1 MHGRVC
7 VSGKPN
13 PCIERARWW
22 LLLGSLCCGV
32 VSTQAWGRSLGDLVD
47 DPLFARP
54 PVLDTGAVLPSD
66 AQPIPCPAR
75 GDLAA
80 PLALAEAVDLGL
92 CNNPQVKATWAA
104 IKIQAGA
111 VGEARAAYLPT
122 LTGSLSAMHTR
133 NEFPDRPEANTS
145 SDGHTVY
152 LGLSWRLFDF
162 GARSANREAANL
174 MLAAAIS
181 GHDAALQKVL
191 AAVVGAYFDALTQ
204 QAAMQAR
211 AEATRLARDTVEATE
226 RRERR
231 GAAGQSDTLQARTA
245 FAKAQLAEQR
255 ATADFRKALSALGYA
270 LGLPAG
276 ATFQL
281 AELNDATDSQ
291 SVGEL
296 ARWLDE
302 AAARHP
308 GIASARAQWDA
319 AKARVDKTRA
329 EGLPTVDF
337 TANFYQNGYPN
348 QGLQS
353 TRNNVSTIGLTL
365 TIPLFEGFSRTY
377 KIRGAEAQAEQSE
390 AQYEDTKNQILSDV
404 IKVHA
409 DAVAA
414 VDNLQASDVLIR
426 SAQASMVSSEKRY
439 AKGAADVLEL
449 LSTQSALTDA
459 MQERVRCLSEWR
471 AARLRLMATAGVLG
485 RKHLDGRPAH

>member
-13 PCIERARWW
+13 PGIGSARWW
-22 LLLGSLCCGV
+22 LLLGSLCCGL
-32 VSTQAWGRSLGDLVD
+32 VSTQAWGRSLGGLVD

-54 PVLDTGAVLPSD
+54 PVLDIGAVLPSD

-75 GDLAA
+75 GDLTA
-80 PLALAEAVDLGL
+80 PLALGEAVDLGL
-92 CNNPQVKATWAA
+92 CNNPQAKAAWAA

-122 LTGSLSAMHTR
+122 LTGSLSAMRTR
-133 NEFPDRPEANTS
+133 NEFPERPEANSTS
-145 SDGHTVY
+145 SGHTVY
-152 LGLSWRLFDF
+152 LGFNWRLFDF

-174 MLAAAIS
+174 LLAAAIS

-191 AAVVGAYFDALTQ
+191 ASVVGAYFDALTQ

-255 ATADFRKALSALGYA
+255 AMADFRKALSALAYA
-270 LGLPAG
+270 LGLRPGTA
-276 ATFQL
+276 FQL
-281 AELNDATDSQ
+281 AELDDATDSQ

-308 GIASARAQWDA
+308 GIAAARAQWDA
-319 AKARVDKTRA
+319 ANARVAKTRA
-329 EGLPTVDF
+329 EGLPTLDF

-353 TRNNVSTIGLTL
+353 TRNNVSTVGVTL

-426 SAQASMVSSEKRY
+426 SAQAAMVSSEKRY

-449 LSTQSALTDA
+449 LSTQSALIDA

-471 AARLRLMATAGVLG
+471 SARLRLMATAGVLG
-485 RKHLDGRPAH
+485 REHLDSPLAR

>member
-1 MHGRVC
+1 MSVLSEQVDGRPPQPP
-7 VSGKPN
+7 SGRRGKRWL
-13 PCIERARWW
+13 RAIAAGA
-22 LLLGSLCCGV
+22 LLAAGV
-32 VSTQAWGRSLGDLVD
+32 GASTQPVAQQAPQSHARKVKVLIISMFAPEAQPWIDKLGLTQAVPVPGLSIDYPSVHCNASDVCQLTTGMGKANAASSVSALIHSGQFDLSRAYFLVAGIAGIDPSQGTLGTAAWARYLVD
-47 DPLFARP
+47 
-54 PVLDTGAVLPSD
+54 S
-66 AQPIPCPAR
+66 
-75 GDLAA
+75 DLAWEIDA
-80 PLALAEAVDLGL
+80 REVPADWPNGFIGINTQGPGQKPPLNYKTEIFRVNEALLQKALALS
-92 CNNPQVKATWAA
+92 K
-104 IKIQAGA
+104 
-111 VGEARAAYLPT
+111 
-122 LTGSLSAMHTR
+122 
-133 NEFPDRPEANTS
+133 
-145 SDGHTVY
+145 
-152 LGLSWRLFDF
+152 
-162 GARSANREAANL
+162 
-174 MLAAAIS
+174 
-181 GHDAALQKVL
+181 
-191 AAVVGAYFDALTQ
+191 
-204 QAAMQAR
+204 
-211 AEATRLARDTVEATE
+211 
-226 RRERR
+226 

-255 ATADFRKALSALGYA
+255 AVADFRKALSALAYA
-270 LGLPAG
+270 LGLQPGTA
-276 ATFQL
+276 FQL

-319 AKARVDKTRA
+319 ANARVAKTRA
-329 EGLPTVDF
+329 EGLPTIDL

-353 TRNNVSTIGLTL
+353 TRNNVSTVGLTL
-365 TIPLFEGFSRTY
+365 TIPLFEGFARTY

-414 VDNLQASDVLIR
+414 VDNLRASDVLIR

-449 LSTQSALTDA
+449 LSTQSALMDA

-485 RKHLDGRPAH
+485 RERLDNPLVR

>member
-1 MHGRVC
+1 
-7 VSGKPN
+7 
-13 PCIERARWW
+13 
-22 LLLGSLCCGV
+22 
-32 VSTQAWGRSLGDLVD
+32 
-47 DPLFARP
+47 
-54 PVLDTGAVLPSD
+54 
-66 AQPIPCPAR
+66 
-75 GDLAA
+75 
-80 PLALAEAVDLGL
+80 
-92 CNNPQVKATWAA
+92 
-104 IKIQAGA
+104 
-111 VGEARAAYLPT
+111 
-122 LTGSLSAMHTR
+122 
-133 NEFPDRPEANTS
+133 
-145 SDGHTVY
+145 
-152 LGLSWRLFDF
+152 
-162 GARSANREAANL
+162 
-174 MLAAAIS
+174 
-181 GHDAALQKVL
+181 
-191 AAVVGAYFDALTQ
+191 
-204 QAAMQAR
+204 MQAR

-255 ATADFRKALSALGYA
+255 AMADFRKALSALAYA
-270 LGLPAG
+270 LGLRPGTA
-276 ATFQL
+276 FQL

-308 GIASARAQWDA
+308 GIAAARAQWDA
-319 AKARVDKTRA
+319 ANARVAKTRA
-329 EGLPTVDF
+329 EGLPTLDF

-348 QGLQS
+348 QGLQN
-353 TRNNVSTIGLTL
+353 TRNNVSTVGVTL

-426 SAQASMVSSEKRY
+426 SAQAAMVSSEKRY

-449 LSTQSALTDA
+449 LSTQSALIDA

-471 AARLRLMATAGVLG
+471 SARLRLMATAGVLG
-485 RKHLDGRPAH
+485 REHLDRPLAR